1 MTALPIFFSQVVGH
15 EMALR
20 LLRRAIASGEVAHA
34 YLLTGA
40 AGVGKHTVAHAF
52 AAALA
57 CLYPTS
63 EGEAC
68 GECESCRRLMRGSHP
83 EIHTIAPYSEQTLIW
98 QLWDG
103 HSVPREAKAHQVGVI
118 GRTINFAPQFGRR
131 TVYIFTRAETL
142 TEAAANSLLKTIE
155 EPPPYAVFLLL
166 APMPEDVIET
176 IRSRCQW
183 VPLYPVQTSV
193 IAEWLITQHGAAPSL
208 AQRGALLSQGCPG
221 KAWSFATQ
229 PQAMKLWDSLAELA
243 YAVATEPHGTAP
255 ALVLAERLRALA
267 SIDISLHEEDGGDAE
282 PSSKTKAPSRGA
294 MLLAMDALC
303 AWFRDALWMAC
314 GGDTSGVVYQGDEPR
329 LRRAATAMG
338 VQRLMRTLE
347 TILDVRR
354 AVEGNANVQLASEVL
369 MMRLLSP

>member
-68 GECESCRRLMRGSHP
+68 GECDSCRRLMHGSHP

-183 VPLYPVQTSV
+183 VPLYPVDTA
-193 IAEWLITQHGAAPSL
+193 IITEWLVAQHGVEPSL
-208 AQRGALLSQGCPG
+208 AQRCARLSHGCPG
-221 KAWSFATQ
+221 RAWAFATQ
-229 PQAMKLWDSLAELA
+229 PQAMQLWDSLADLA
-243 YAVATEPHGTAP
+243 YAVATETQGAAP

-267 SIDISLHEEDGGDAE
+267 SIDVSIGDEDFASTE
-282 PSSKTKAPSRGA
+282 PSTKTKAPSRGA
-294 MLLAMDALC
+294 LLLAMDALC
-303 AWFRDALWMAC
+303 AWFRDALWLAG
-314 GGDTSGVVYQGDEPR
+314 GGDPERIIYHGDEQR
-329 LRRAATAMG
+329 LSRAASTLG
-338 VQRLMRTLE
+338 VQRLMRMLDTTL
-347 TILDVRR
+347 DMRR
-354 AVEGNANVQLASEVL
+354 AVEGNANIPLATEVL